1 MVRSHAVYL
10 AIIAVLIIVVVYA
23 SAKAVRAHKVMA
35 DVEARFGLNEAVRS
49 SLPRKGGEPL
59 RRYTAADLLRP
70 RTFDQYRREVDALL
84 ERAQTLEEF
93 GKKTQLSE
101 ACSKAL
107 VGGKRLRAIILLE
120 VARATTIRRLRT
132 HRDAARGDE
141 PTPVDAGEVALFV
154 EYIHTAS
161 LVVDDL
167 PAFDD
172 DLLRRG
178 RPSLHA
184 EVGPAV
190 AQMAALSLIAAAF
203 QNVCRQ
209 LDWIRDNC
217 PEMKNVDRI
226 GTRICNDV
234 SRALGAMG
242 AAGGQYM
249 DVSSAETLLREHGP
263 DAVADLMYR
272 KTATFFEIAT
282 VAGWLTAGGEPEQTT
297 VMRDI
302 GRHVGTAFQIADD
315 IGDMARDAARAAQGK
330 PGWNF
335 ANEYG
340 RDVAAR
346 EVERNLKGAR
356 LLLTQTSCWTPLW
369 GEIYAQVR
377 KMMVDEAAPEPAAPE
392 PAAPEPAAPEP
403 IPVAPKPSREDTEP
417 TLAAPTL
424 AAPEPIGGHEDA
436 E

>member
-10 AIIAVLIIVVVYA
+10 ATIAVLIIVVVYA
-23 SAKAVRAHKVMA
+23 SAKAVRAHKVMT
-35 DVEARFGLNEAVRS
+35 DVEARFGLNETIRS
-49 SLPRKGGEPL
+49 SHPRKGGEPL

-120 VARATTIRRLRT
+120 IARAATIRRLRT
-132 HRDAARGDE
+132 RRDGLLSQQGDE
-141 PTPVDAGEVALFV
+141 PTPVDAGEAALFI

-167 PAFDD
+167 PEFDN

-234 SRALGAMG
+234 SRALGALG

-249 DVSSAETLLREHGP
+249 DVSSAETLLDEHGP

-340 RDVAAR
+340 RDVAQR

-369 GEIYAQVR
+369 AEIYAQVR
-377 KMMVDEAAPEPAAPE
+377 KMMDDEPAPEPAPE
-392 PAAPEPAAPEP
+392 PTPVPASASASEPTPVPAAERADPE
-403 IPVAPKPSREDTEP
+403 
-417 TLAAPTL
+417 
-424 AAPEPIGGHEDA
+424 
-436 E
+436 